1 MSIFRSRGRTS
12 YSDVARNSPAPSF
25 VAEEPKPE
33 PESTETE
40 KSKPAKSF
48 LKDFVDKIPTP
59 VQDAI
64 DEKFGTI
71 IGRVER

>member
-12 YSDVARNSPAPSF
+12 YSDVARNSPTPSF
-25 VAEEPKPE
+25 VAEEPKS
-33 PESTETE
+33 ESEKVEIE

-59 VQDAI
+59 IQDAVA
-64 DEKFGTI
+64 EKFG
-71 IGRVER
+71 GVVGMVEK